1 MARLHHGV
9 RGKRQPPG
17 PHRPPVPLLAR
28 RRLLGPGPKRRRGP
42 HVSHAVGKNP
52 RISPEGL
59 EFQKTHTGAGS
70 TRQTTRLDAS
80 GGRGGVGGLKP
91 CAQCL
96 CALKSAYIM
105 HITTNGEN
113 DVRGT
118 PSEEAYQPVS

>member
-42 HVSHAVGKNP
+42 HGSHAVGE
-52 RISPEGL
+52 ISQIPPAGL
-59 EFQKTHTGAGS
+59 EFPKTHQGAGGKRE
-70 TRQTTRLDAS
+70 TNGPDA
-80 GGRGGVGGLKP
+80 GGGCAGVGGLKP

-96 CALKSAYIM
+96 CVLKSAYIM